1 MNSPLLE
8 NWQRLCETGK
18 QKQLFDD
25 KKGYEMGCK
34 ICGRGSCMSSFH
46 SLEEQ
51 EKYEKYA
58 SIDDM
63 ELIAECVDKDNEI
76 EDMKNRATELEA
88 ALKIQDQGI
97 KYE

>member
-18 QKQLFDD
+18 QN
-25 KKGYEMGCK
+25 
-34 ICGRGSCMSSFH
+34 
-46 SLEEQ
+46 
-51 EKYEKYA
+51 
-58 SIDDM
+58 
-63 ELIAECVDKDNEI
+63 KDNEI

>member
-18 QKQLFDD
+18 KKQLFDD
-25 KKGYEMGCK
+25 
-34 ICGRGSCMSSFH
+34 SSFH